1 MHLLIVEDDRR
12 TAEFV
17 RRAFKEEGWTVD
29 WILDGD
35 EALAA
40 VLATR
45 FDAVVLD
52 IMLVG
57 RDGLSVLRQLRAKGN
72 RTPVLLLS
80 ARGEVNER
88 VEGLELGAD
97 DYLAKPFAL
106 AELVARV
113 RTLARRGQES
123 TPASLRV
130 ADLVLD
136 AARRT
141 AMRQGRILE
150 LTAREFQLL
159 EYLMRSPGRVC
170 TRMMILEQ
178 VWGYQ
183 FDPGSN
189 IVDVYIRKLR
199 RKVDDGCE
207 PKLLHAVRGE
217 GYLIKENA

>member
-1 MHLLIVEDDRR
+1 MHVLIVEDDRR

-52 IMLVG
+52 IMLAG

-106 AELVARV
+106 AELMARV
-113 RTLARRGQES
+113 RSLARRGQEAS
-123 TPASLRV
+123 PTSLRV

-136 AARRT
+136 TSRRT
-141 AMRQGRILE
+141 AVRQGRALE

-199 RKVDDGCE
+199 RKVDEGYE
-207 PKLLHAVRGE
+207 PKLLHAARGE
-217 GYLIKENA
+217 GYLIKENP